1 MKKLQTLFIL
11 LALFIGTIYAI
22 FTAAIVLFP
31 LSAERITTNYPESR
45 RIFDRQGRLLR
56 EVVNA
61 DGARAQWVELE
72 GISPFVIAATLAI
85 EDDDFY
91 AHSGINWR
99 SVARAAWQNV
109 SNGRRISGAS
119 TITMQLARLLFGYPR
134 NMGGKLLQAFDAL
147 RLERALAKDAIL
159 EQYLNRAFYGA
170 GTIGIE
176 AASQRYFGKPN
187 THLSL
192 AEAALLSGLPKA
204 PTDLNPLRNPQDAL
218 KRQRLV
224 LWRMLKTGRITQ
236 DEHRRAC
243 RESLAFRKDT
253 DRIFAMHFTD
263 YVIAQNP
270 PAGDVFTTLDGD
282 LQRQIERLVSDHVR
296 SFASGGLTNAAAVV
310 LENATGAITAMVGS
324 ADYRNPNGG
333 NVNGATALRQ
343 PGSALKPFT
352 YALAFEQGF
361 TPASVVPDVP
371 THYLASDGSLFVPR
385 NYSERFYG
393 PVMMREALGRSLNV
407 PAIRTANAVG
417 VSALLAR
424 LRAAGFT
431 SLTESADHYGLGLT
445 LGNGEVTLLEL
456 AQGYAMFAR
465 GGLTCQATPFA
476 NAPKYAPQRV
486 FSPEIAF
493 LITDILSDENLRI
506 RAFGAANPL
515 LLGFPMA
522 IKTGTSANWRDN
534 WVVGYTPDYTI
545 AVWAGDFEGNPMHQM
560 SGAIGAG
567 PLFHKI
573 AQLVAFQGATPR
585 LPERLEAPEGV
596 RQIMICPVSGMLATE
611 DCPHKQAVF
620 VLKDEPLA
628 LSLSKGAG
636 NPSTGSGRT
645 AALATSSG
653 RAESLALPCAVHQ
666 KQRIDRRNGL
676 LASVRCPSEFVTE
689 RVAEILPSEYAEWQ
703 ESQGMPS
710 PPTRYSPFCPEHG
723 QIADALVITT
733 PRNGDVFLL
742 EPGYD
747 EQTQTVE
754 LSGEAN
760 PALPQV
766 AWLVDG
772 QEVAAAGWPY
782 QADWQMSKGI
792 HTLEMTG
799 GGLRSEAVKF
809 EVR

>member
-1 MKKLQTLFIL
+1 
-11 LALFIGTIYAI
+11 
-22 FTAAIVLFP
+22 
-31 LSAERITTNYPESR
+31 
-45 RIFDRQGRLLR
+45 
-56 EVVNA
+56 
-61 DGARAQWVELE
+61 
-72 GISPFVIAATLAI
+72 
-85 EDDDFY
+85 
-91 AHSGINWR
+91 
-99 SVARAAWQNV
+99 
-109 SNGRRISGAS
+109 
-119 TITMQLARLLFGYPR
+119 
-134 NMGGKLLQAFDAL
+134 
-147 RLERALAKDAIL
+147 
-159 EQYLNRAFYGA
+159 
-170 GTIGIE
+170 
-176 AASQRYFGKPN
+176 
-187 THLSL
+187 
-192 AEAALLSGLPKA
+192 
-204 PTDLNPLRNPQDAL
+204 
-218 KRQRLV
+218 
-224 LWRMLKTGRITQ
+224 
-236 DEHRRAC
+236 
-243 RESLAFRKDT
+243 
-253 DRIFAMHFTD
+253 
-263 YVIAQNP
+263 
-270 PAGDVFTTLDGD
+270 
-282 LQRQIERLVSDHVR
+282 
-296 SFASGGLTNAAAVV
+296 
-310 LENATGAITAMVGS
+310 MVGS
-324 ADYRNPNGG
+324 ADYRNLNGG
-333 NVNGATALRQ
+333 SVNGATALRQ

-417 VSALLAR
+417 IDALLAR

-465 GGLTCQATPFA
+465 GGLTCRATPFA
-476 NAPKYAPQRV
+476 VAPKYAPQRV

-515 LLGFPMA
+515 LVGFPMA

-534 WVVGYTPDYTI
+534 WVVGYTSEYTL

-573 AQLVAFQGATPR
+573 AQLVAHQGATPR
-585 LPERLEAPEGV
+585 LPERPEPPEGV

-611 DCPHKQAVF
+611 NCTHKQAVF
-620 VLKDEPLA
+620 VLKDSTPLQ
-628 LSLSKGAG
+628 LC
-636 NPSTGSGRT
+636 ST
-645 AALATSSG
+645 
-653 RAESLALPCAVHQ
+653 HQ
-666 KQRIDRRNGL
+666 KQRIDKRNGL
-676 LASVRCPSEFVTE
+676 LASVRCPSEFVAE
-689 RVAEILPSEYAEWQ
+689 RVAEILPPEYAEWQ
-703 ESQGMPS
+703 ESQGMSP

-747 EQTQTVE
+747 EETQTVE
-754 LSGEAN
+754 LSGEVN

-772 QEVAAAGWPY
+772 EEIAAAGWPY
-782 QADWQMSKGI
+782 QADWQMTKGV

-799 GGLRSEAVKF
+799 GGRRSEAVKF

>member
-1 MKKLQTLFIL
+1 MKSLRHLMQSYLRSKIVRLFVS
-11 LALFIGTIYAI
+11 LALFIWTSYAL
-22 FTAAIVLFP
+22 FMSAIILFP

-61 DGARAQWVELE
+61 DGARAQWAELE

-85 EDDDFY
+85 EDADFY
-91 AHSGINWR
+91 GHSGINWR

-134 NMGGKLLQAFDAL
+134 KLSGKLWQAFDAL
-147 RLERALAKDAIL
+147 RLERAIAKDAIL

-170 GTIGIE
+170 GAIGIE

-187 THLSL
+187 AHLSL

-204 PTDLNPLRNPQDAL
+204 PSDLNPLRNPQGAL

-224 LWRMLKTGRITQ
+224 LWRMLQIGKIAQ
-236 DEHRRAC
+236 EEYRRAC
-243 RESLAFRKDT
+243 REPLVFRKDT
-253 DRIFAMHFTD
+253 DTIFAMHFTD
-263 YVIAQNP
+263 CVIAQNP

-310 LENATGAITAMVGS
+310 LDNATGAIAAMVGS

-417 VSALLAR
+417 IEALLAR
-424 LRAAGFT
+424 LRAAGFH
-431 SLTESADHYGLGLT
+431 SLTESAEHYGLGLT

-476 NAPKYAPQRV
+476 NAPKHAPQRV

-585 LPERLEAPEGV
+585 LPERPEPPEGV

-611 DCPHKQAVF
+611 NCPHKQAVF
-620 VLKDEPLA
+620 VLKDSTPLQ
-628 LSLSKGAG
+628 
-636 NPSTGSGRT
+636 PCST
-645 AALATSSG
+645 
-653 RAESLALPCAVHQ
+653 HQ

-676 LASVRCPSEFVTE
+676 LASVRCPSEFVTK
-689 RVAEILPSEYAEWQ
+689 RVAEILPPEYAEWQ
-703 ESQGMPS
+703 ESQGMPA

-723 QIADALVITT
+723 QIADALVITM

-772 QEVAAAGWPY
+772 EEVAAAGWPY
-782 QADWQMSKGI
+782 QADWQMTKGV
-792 HTLEMTG
+792 HTLEMSSG
-799 GGLRSEAVKF
+799 GRRSEAVKF